1 MRDEIKL
8 ILKNKNK
15 NSTFSEYVS
24 QQDTYRS
31 SSVEKNKGSNL
42 SRLINT
48 LEGNLNNNIT
58 INENNDTFSMNR
70 NSMNKDI

>member
-31 SSVEKNKGSNL
+31 SSVEKTKGSNI

-58 INENNDTFSMNR
+58 INENNDSFSMNR

>member
-31 SSVEKNKGSNL
+31 SSVEKNKGSNI

-58 INENNDTFSMNR
+58 INENNDTYSMNR
-70 NSMNKDI
+70 NSMYKDI

>member
-15 NSTFSEYVS
+15 NSTFSEYFT
-24 QQDTYRS
+24 QQDTQRS
-31 SSVEKNKGSNL
+31 NSVEKNKGSNL

-48 LEGNLNNNIT
+48 YDDN
-58 INENNDTFSMNR
+58 
-70 NSMNKDI
+70 

>member
-31 SSVEKNKGSNL
+31 SSVEKNKGSNI

-58 INENNDTFSMNR
+58 INENNDSFSMNR
-70 NSMNKDI
+70 NSMNKDL

>member
-58 INENNDTFSMNR
+58 INENNDTYSMNR

>member
-31 SSVEKNKGSNL
+31 SSVEKNKGSNI

-48 LEGNLNNNIT
+48 LEGNINNNIT
-58 INENNDTFSMNR
+58 INENNDSFSMNR

>member
-58 INENNDTFSMNR
+58 INENNDSFSMNR

>member
-48 LEGNLNNNIT
+48 FEDNINNNIT
-58 INENNDTFSMNR
+58 INENNDTHSMNR
-70 NSMNKDI
+70 NSINKDL

>member
-31 SSVEKNKGSNL
+31 SSVEKNKESNL

-48 LEGNLNNNIT
+48 LEGNINNNIT
-58 INENNDTFSMNR
+58 INENNDSFSMNR
-70 NSMNKDI
+70 NSMNKDV

>member
-15 NSTFSEYVS
+15 NGTFSEYVS
-24 QQDTYRS
+24 QQDTQKS
-31 SSVEKNKGSNL
+31 SSVEKNKGGNL

-48 LEGNLNNNIT
+48 FE
-58 INENNDTFSMNR
+58 EN
-70 NSMNKDI
+70 

>member
-24 QQDTYRS
+24 QHDTYRS

-48 LEGNLNNNIT
+48 LESNLNNNIT
-58 INENNDTFSMNR
+58 INENNDSFSMNR
-70 NSMNKDI
+70 NSMNKDL

>member
-58 INENNDTFSMNR
+58 INENNDSFSMNR
-70 NSMNKDI
+70 NSMNKDL

>member
-31 SSVEKNKGSNL
+31 SSVEKNKGSNI

-58 INENNDTFSMNR
+58 INENNDTYSMNR

>member
-31 SSVEKNKGSNL
+31 SSVEKNKGSNI

-58 INENNDTFSMNR
+58 INENNDSFSMNR